1 MANRALLTGR
11 VGTTAARRRGYVA
24 SRAKSRITAPS
35 GFWAILAR
43 TAPGKGH
50 PGRGN
55 ASDYWPAFR
64 RSSARSRLGFRQWC
78 RFATGPPL

>member
-35 GFWAILAR
+35 GF
-43 TAPGKGH
+43 
-50 PGRGN
+50 
-55 ASDYWPAFR
+55 
-64 RSSARSRLGFRQWC
+64 
-78 RFATGPPL
+78 